1 MAIVKKKTVKVKVFT
16 GTRGGFFG
24 QNAVCSKGILWLILI
39 RFRCKEKGGNG
50 TISHRNS
57 QKNEVIVMIYFDNAA
72 TTLHKPAEV
81 AEAVKDAILTL
92 GNASRGA
99 HEAALSGM
107 RSLYAAREMLCELFH
122 GDGPERTAFTLNSTM
137 ALNIAIQGLFSPGDH
152 VITTALEHNSVL
164 RPLYLMEE
172 RGVKLTILLADKKG
186 NIDYDDFEKNVR
198 PSTRAVVCTHASN
211 LTGNVL
217 DLDFIGAFCRK
228 HGLLFV
234 VDASQT
240 AGVLPIHMK
249 KCNIS
254 VLCFTGHKGLMGPQ
268 GTGGLLV
275 REGVDIRPLL
285 AGGSGVHSYSR
296 THPADMP
303 TALEAGTL
311 NAHGIA
317 GLRAALDYL
326 KREGQEKLYEK
337 ERMLMQTFY
346 EGVRDIPSVTVY
358 GDFSVRRRAPIVALN
373 IGDYDSGQ
381 VSDELL
387 TRFDIATRAGAHC
400 APLMH
405 EALGTR
411 EQGAVRFSFSHF
423 NTMEEIEEG
432 IRAVRTLATE

>member
-1 MAIVKKKTVKVKVFT
+1 MKRDADSISEEKRGKT
-16 GTRGGFFG
+16 
-24 QNAVCSKGILWLILI
+24 
-39 RFRCKEKGGNG
+39 
-50 TISHRNS
+50 
-57 QKNEVIVMIYFDNAA
+57 MIYFDNAA
-72 TTLHKPAEV
+72 TTLRKPAEV
-81 AEAVKDAILTL
+81 AEAVRDAILTM

-99 HEAALSGM
+99 HDAALSGM
-107 RSLYAAREMLCELFH
+107 RVLYETRALLCEMFH
-122 GDGPERTAFTLNSTM
+122 GDSSERTVFTQNSTM

-172 RGVKLTILLADKKG
+172 RGVSLTILPADEKG
-186 NIDYDDFEKNVR
+186 CICYEELEKRIR
-198 PSTRAVVCTHASN
+198 PSTKAVVCTHASN

-217 DLDFIGAFCRK
+217 DLSRIGDICHR

-240 AGVLPIHMK
+240 AGVLPVNMK
-249 KCNIS
+249 ENHIS
-254 VLCFTGHKGLMGPQ
+254 VLCFTGHKALMGPQ

-275 REGVDIRPLL
+275 REGVKIRPLF
-285 AGGSGVHSYSR
+285 AGGSGVHSYSK
-296 THPADMP
+296 THPSEMP

-317 GLRAALDYL
+317 GLHAALLYI
-326 KREGQEKLYEK
+326 KGEGRERLYEK
-337 ERMLMQTFY
+337 EKMLMETFF
-346 EGVRDIPSVTVY
+346 ELVRGIPSVKIY
-358 GDFSVRRRAPIVALN
+358 GDFTQKERAPVVALN

-381 VSDELL
+381 VSDELQ

-405 EALGTR
+405 EALGTK

-423 NTMEEIEEG
+423 NTMEEIRQGAE
-432 IRAVRTLATE
+432 AVRILATEE